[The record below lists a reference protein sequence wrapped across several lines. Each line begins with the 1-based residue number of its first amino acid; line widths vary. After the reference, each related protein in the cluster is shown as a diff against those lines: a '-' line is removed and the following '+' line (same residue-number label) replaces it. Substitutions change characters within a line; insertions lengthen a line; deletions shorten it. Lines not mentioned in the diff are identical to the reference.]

1 MQSKTAPTTAI
12 IGPGWTMGKAKRSAP
27 TSANSAQRAK
37 FPSGQDLHLAADQK
51 SGPAWHPTGSGR
63 PRLTPLR
70 LAGFAFRYQHDLAP
84 AGMRMAPTAEAP
96 RSLSKPAVAVWK
108 D

>member
-37 FPSGQDLHLAADQK
+37 FPSGQDL
-51 SGPAWHPTGSGR
+51 
-63 PRLTPLR
+63 LR